1 MARQRSAKPSTAVR
15 IRQAPQKNPHNFI
28 VRVFFVTS
36 CFYTLQINQLEFSVM
51 IKKWESKI
59 DGLYGK
65 IFSNQNKKKLEK
77 ITLWLSIIGFV
88 IHLVLIYSKKL
99 GLIVFS
105 FNSELLDSPVSA
117 IYTPFTII
125 LIYEIYLLVLNLPRS
140 FTTSV
145 SKQFEIISLILIRRI
160 FADIP
165 KIDINADWFSTSANV
180 QLIYDV
186 LGVLILYYLIYLFN
200 KARLKLNKKPVTT
213 AINSF
218 VSSKKAVSLA
228 LLLILVIISFNSVF
242 MWVRDL
248 TNNTIVV
255 DINAIFYNEF
265 FTVLILAD
273 VLILLLSFQY
283 TERYTQIVRNTG
295 FIISTI
301 LIRLSFGA
309 TGLTNIALVISSVL
323 FGLLILSIY
332 NLGETTRENQKK
344 I

>member
-1 MARQRSAKPSTAVR
+1 
-15 IRQAPQKNPHNFI
+15 
-28 VRVFFVTS
+28 
-36 CFYTLQINQLEFSVM
+36 M
-51 IKKWESKI
+51 IKKWQSKI
-59 DGLYGK
+59 DGVYGK
-65 IFSNQNKKKLEK
+65 VFSDQNKKKLEK

-88 IHLVLIYSKKL
+88 FHLILIYAKKL
-99 GLIVFS
+99 ELVQFS
-105 FNSELLDSPVSA
+105 FDSELLDSPISA

-140 FTTSV
+140 FTTSI

-165 KIDINADWFSTSANV
+165 KIDLNADWLSVSANV

-200 KARLKLNKKPVTT
+200 KARLKLDKKPMTT
-213 AINSF
+213 AISSF
-218 VSSKKAVSLA
+218 VSSKKAVSLT
-228 LLLILVIISFNSVF
+228 LLLVLVLISFNSVF
-242 MWVRDL
+242 TWVSDL
-248 TNNTIVV
+248 ANNNEIA

-265 FTVLILAD
+265 FSVLILAD

-309 TGLTNIALVISSVL
+309 TGLTNVALVVSSVL

-332 NLGETTRENQKK
+332 NLSEKSVKNEQK